1 MIKLVKNL
9 SGAALV
15 AAMAALPGVAH
26 AGTSTA
32 TGTAVLNVV
41 NQCSVTGT
49 TVNLGTYTA
58 AQTWSQVG
66 AALGSYNGISYTAGS
81 QGQEYL
87 NFGSITCDNGVPYT
101 LSIKGTAT
109 GAAAGS
115 IRITHNGKTVTFL
128 PGIKKLAGN
137 LVADSSVVYPGT
149 GAQVGTGTLAG
160 TGSGVAQSL
169 FGNVTLNFSST
180 STTALPA
187 DTLGV
192 AGTATD
198 TLTYTLNF

>member
-9 SGAALV
+9 SGAAFV

-26 AGTSTA
+26 AGTATA
-32 TGTAVLNVV
+32 TGTAVLNVI
-41 NQCSVTGT
+41 NQCTVTGA

-58 AQTWSQVG
+58 TQTWAQVG
-66 AALGSYNGISYTAGS
+66 ASLGSFNGTTYTPGS
-81 QGQEYL
+81 LGQEYL
-87 NFGSITCDNGVPYT
+87 NFGVVTCDVGTPYS

-109 GAAAGS
+109 GVPGA
-115 IRITHNGKTVTFL
+115 IKITHNGKVATFL
-128 PGIKKLAGN
+128 PGIKRTSNALI
-137 LVADSSVVYPGT
+137 ADTSATYPGT
-149 GAQVGTGTLAG
+149 GAQVATSTLSSIG
-160 TGSGVAQSL
+160 NGGGQSL
-169 FGNVTLNFSST
+169 YGNVTLSFSAAG
-180 STTALPA
+180 TTALPT